1 MRIKAHVRFLKR
13 GTEMEKMTAGILTGG
28 KSSRMGED
36 KAALLYRNQTFLA
49 HLEKELSQ
57 FDELLISVPPS
68 GEAGM
73 DDGQFP
79 LVRDELADFGPV
91 EGIYQ
96 LLRRS
101 RNPYV
106 LVVATDMQRLNAA
119 FFADFVGQLQPEDRC
134 LVPCDGKLL
143 EPLCSVYHKD
153 ALPFLEQMRR
163 EGIRRPR
170 ALFSRL
176 PTHYVELSKLG
187 YDRRIMDNINTRAEY
202 AALLEDV

>member
-1 MRIKAHVRFLKR
+1 
-13 GTEMEKMTAGILTGG
+13 MERMTAGILTGG
-28 KSSRMGED
+28 KSSRMGKD
-36 KAALLYRNQTFLA
+36 KAGLLYRDQTFLA
-49 HLEKELSQ
+49 HLKKELSQ
-57 FDELLISVPPS
+57 FDELLISVGPS
-68 GEAGM
+68 GEAGV
-73 DDGQFP
+73 DNEQP
-79 LVRDELADFGPV
+79 SLVRDELADFGPV

-119 FFADFVGQLQPEDRC
+119 FFADFVGQLRPEDRC

-170 ALFSRL
+170 ALFSHL
-176 PTHYVELSKLG
+176 PTHYVELAKLG
-187 YDRRIMDNINTRAEY
+187 YDHRIMDNINTPTEY
-202 AALLEDV
+202 DALLKNS